1 MNSEGKQPSKL
12 TLHFKPVG
20 NLLRIQFN
28 NLLPEAKTLQSFK
41 IKSNAFVTQAKFD
54 FSNGNNLQLDINNY
68 TGENP
73 TTQSGSP
80 MAFLPE
86 NYQTEKTYQ
95 LDTPIR
101 IEANSKSRWY
111 YLWVMPLAYNTRDV
125 NNGLV
130 SFLTQATGIG
140 HDSKEYNLSA
150 VCSPLSEG
158 SNKLSMSLNIRPA
171 STLATAFKGGKL
183 PLWYVAEYDVAPNGS
198 TFANTHMLTE
208 RQEDQSSTFG
218 FFRTSEFSS
227 VNVPGYYIPDTWDY
241 SAIVPRVQTYDGT
254 VRPDDKYITTNTRT
268 YEYGRHQPIVKIIE
282 EIRFPGEPSPISVS
296 STYHFT
302 NHNATNSIVN
312 ATIYA
317 LRFEGCGNRDRLTA
331 YRYQLSGTIVN
342 ADEYY
347 WITTSA
353 RMIVTSKFLGS
364 GFKGDINT
372 ISTPSFWSTYDN
384 GADQIIRVFPLAESF
399 PRLEDFYAGDRY
411 RIFVGHGLID
421 GVGII
426 KITPSIGVS
435 TNNDFHYQGYPKEEI
450 GEISYPLRLFKNEY
464 KTVR

>member
-1 MNSEGKQPSKL
+1 MVVLPSDLTGHEIAGVLLGETNNGTQFVEKVDPNIVKTIEQTGLLTTENDVVHSKVPYILDWTNFALNSEGKQPSKL

-86 NYQTEKTYQ
+86 NYQMEKTYQ

-101 IEANSKSRWY
+101 IEANRKSKWH
-111 YLWVMPLAYNTRDV
+111 YLWVMALAYNTRDV

-130 SFLTQATGIG
+130 YFLTQATGIG

-198 TFANTHMLTE
+198 TFGNTHMLTGD
-208 RQEDQSSTFG
+208 QENQSSTCG
-218 FFRTSEFSS
+218 FF
-227 VNVPGYYIPDTWDY
+227 
-241 SAIVPRVQTYDGT
+241 
-254 VRPDDKYITTNTRT
+254 
-268 YEYGRHQPIVKIIE
+268 
-282 EIRFPGEPSPISVS
+282 
-296 STYHFT
+296 
-302 NHNATNSIVN
+302 
-312 ATIYA
+312 
-317 LRFEGCGNRDRLTA
+317 
-331 YRYQLSGTIVN
+331 
-342 ADEYY
+342 
-347 WITTSA
+347 
-353 RMIVTSKFLGS
+353 
-364 GFKGDINT
+364 
-372 ISTPSFWSTYDN
+372 
-384 GADQIIRVFPLAESF
+384 
-399 PRLEDFYAGDRY
+399 
-411 RIFVGHGLID
+411 
-421 GVGII
+421 
-426 KITPSIGVS
+426 
-435 TNNDFHYQGYPKEEI
+435 
-450 GEISYPLRLFKNEY
+450 
-464 KTVR
+464 